1 MLATNRLFCN
11 HSIVRLVFYLGFMLS
26 WTMISDSD
34 EYVID
39 DELEKEEE
47 EIPEPGLEQSPSLE

>member
-1 MLATNRLFCN
+1 
-11 HSIVRLVFYLGFMLS
+11 
-26 WTMISDSD
+26 MIIDSD

-39 DELEKEEE
+39 DELEEE